1 MTAHAH
7 RFEPDWTGLVD
18 HTPQPGYIDREL
30 ARADAM
36 RTLSDQDCDGCGEP
50 LTVHQAQRGDILC
63 PLCRWDEGG
72 ERP

>member
-30 ARADAM
+30 ARAH
-36 RTLSDQDCDGCGEP
+36 E
-50 LTVHQAQRGDILC
+50 AQRGDILC